1 MFLSTCE
8 SDNLYEF
15 FLVQKHILLN
25 FLVNKSHHFIYTF
38 YWSLCLNLHNCQY
51 SKYIWHFEL
60 GTCYYCEISPD
71 DVHEIEC
78 PTEYV

>member
-38 YWSLCLNLHNCQY
+38 YWSLGVEQVVLFFTCQNP
-51 SKYIWHFEL
+51 I
-60 GTCYYCEISPD
+60 
-71 DVHEIEC
+71 
-78 PTEYV
+78 